1 MNTYA
6 KYDPREVPKYATQV
20 NIVQNYVLIASF
32 RVTSY
37 LDLIIWDIYIYIL
50 LFIVV
55 IYNHYSCEYTNALKP
70 NIASITILREY

>member
-37 LDLIIWDIYIYIL
+37 FRFNYLRYIYIYCYLLL
-50 LFIVV
+50 LFTIIIAV
-55 IYNHYSCEYTNALKP
+55 
-70 NIASITILREY
+70 NILML

>member
-37 LDLIIWDIYIYIL
+37 LDLII
-50 LFIVV
+50 
-55 IYNHYSCEYTNALKP
+55 
-70 NIASITILREY
+70 